1 MPATTKTISAANS
14 FTDPVHIIGNFNLS
28 IVASTSPAFS
38 GTVTVQRSSDGTN
51 WRDVDTWVSVSS
63 EEVGYD
69 PMKNYYRGGIKTG
82 EYTAGSV
89 TVSITG
95 QKTLP
100 GASS

>member
-1 MPATTKTISAANS
+1 MPATSKTISAADTW
-14 FTDPVHIIGNFNLS
+14 TDPVHIIGEFNLS

-69 PMKNYYRGGIKTG
+69 PMKNYYRAGIKAG
-82 EYTAGSV
+82 QYTAGSV
-89 TVSITG
+89 AITLNG
-95 QKTLP
+95 YDTWP
-100 GASS
+100 PRF

>member
-1 MPATTKTISAANS
+1 MPATTKTISAADTW
-14 FTDPVHIIGNFNLS
+14 TDPVHIIGEFNFS

-69 PMKNYYRGGIKTG
+69 PMKNYYRAGIKAG
-82 EYTAGSV
+82 EYSAGSV
-89 TVSITG
+89 QLSING
-95 QKTLP
+95 YDVWP
-100 GASS
+100 PRV

>member
-14 FTDPVHIIGNFNLS
+14 FTDPVHIIGDFNLS

-38 GTVTVQRSSDGTN
+38 GTVTAQRSSDGTN

-69 PMKNYYRGGIKTG
+69 PMKMYYRAGIKTG
-82 EYTAGSV
+82 QYTAGSV
-89 TVSITG
+89 TITLNG
-95 QKTLP
+95 YDTWP
-100 GASS
+100 PRF

>member
-1 MPATTKTISAANS
+1 MPATTKTISAADTW
-14 FTDPVHIIGNFNLS
+14 TDPIQIIGNFNLS

-38 GTVTVQRSSDGTN
+38 GTVTAQRSSDGTN
-51 WRDVDTWVSVSS
+51 WRDVDTWVSVSA

-69 PMKNYYRGGIKTG
+69 PMLMYYRAGIKTG
-82 EYTAGSV
+82 QYTAGSV